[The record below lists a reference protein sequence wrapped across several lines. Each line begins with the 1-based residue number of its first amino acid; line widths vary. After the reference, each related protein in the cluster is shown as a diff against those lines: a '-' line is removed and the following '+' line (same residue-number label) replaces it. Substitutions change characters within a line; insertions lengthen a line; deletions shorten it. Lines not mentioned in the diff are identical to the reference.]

1 MPSRAYTSLL
11 LTNKSALDA
20 LDICVNAL
28 SGLYLI
34 VTYDQDCDYKGIDF
48 RCQCPL
54 GLIPHCYEIKEKTYN
69 WFCEVSMPSRAY
81 TSLLPG
87 RKWRDEFYPQR
98 VNALSGL
105 YLIVTHSQVTSF
117 MSKYNGVN
125 ALSGL
130 YLIVTARY
138 YEACLAG

>member
-34 VTYDQDCDYKGIDF
+34 VTFDQDCDYKGIDF

-54 GLIPHCYEIKEKTYN
+54 GLIPHCYNDYEEIDLRANRT
-69 WFCEVSMPSRAY
+69 VSMPSRAY
-81 TSLLPG
+81 TSLLLIYFFLGNCDTNLVCQCPLG
-87 RKWRDEFYPQR
+87 LIPHCYDEDPLQ
-98 VNALSGL
+98 
-105 YLIVTHSQVTSF
+105 I
-117 MSKYNGVN
+117 
-125 ALSGL
+125 
-130 YLIVTARY
+130 
-138 YEACLAG
+138 

>member
-1 MPSRAYTSLL
+1 MLKNKRVNALSGLYLIVTAIAAGAIGVGCAVSMPSRAYTSLL

-20 LDICVNAL
+20 LDIC
-28 SGLYLI
+28 
-34 VTYDQDCDYKGIDF
+34 
-48 RCQCPL
+48 
-54 GLIPHCYEIKEKTYN
+54 
-69 WFCEVSMPSRAY
+69 
-81 TSLLPG
+81 
-87 RKWRDEFYPQR
+87 